1 MDNDFNLDR
10 VIRLHHPSQISYGA
24 EFKSVSILS
33 DILSDH
39 PLWPRLKD
47 ILSNVATFP
56 LEEIS
61 DEDRLADIEFH
72 RSRGNHNSLDKFA
85 SFIAPVISEDIER
98 GFALPLPLEVLPRI
112 SRASLAPLG
121 CHKQTTIDA
130 IGETIPKYR
139 LTHDQSFPGPSG
151 KSVNLRVVKDLLPP
165 VMYSFVLSRL
175 IHYVVNV
182 WRLLPNQKI
191 FVCKVDL
198 DAAYRCCSMSSTT
211 GWESMTIFDDLL
223 LVPLRL
229 TFGGAPCPNLWSVV
243 SETITD
249 VANCIL
255 HNPFWDFKTLF
266 DELSETLD
274 PPKVLS
280 ESIPFHPAKELGVH
294 LPDNLNGYVDIYI
307 DDSIGVILDLG
318 ENSLKLSR
326 VLPLA
331 IHTLARPLDSS
342 DKIPRKDIISMK
354 KFRAE
359 GRLEEVKRILG
370 WDLNTRTMLL
380 SLPEDKLRDWS
391 RDIDKLVLSKKK
403 TLKISGIFD
412 RSIKSRRLHLVT
424 DETLYGTP
432 ISSQPS
438 KGLLYP
444 MAGHDFLLKN

>member
-1 MDNDFNLDR
+1 
-10 VIRLHHPSQISYGA
+10 
-24 EFKSVSILS
+24 
-33 DILSDH
+33 
-39 PLWPRLKD
+39 
-47 ILSNVATFP
+47 
-56 LEEIS
+56 
-61 DEDRLADIEFH
+61 
-72 RSRGNHNSLDKFA
+72 
-85 SFIAPVISEDIER
+85 
-98 GFALPLPLEVLPRI
+98 
-112 SRASLAPLG
+112 
-121 CHKQTTIDA
+121 
-130 IGETIPKYR
+130 
-139 LTHDQSFPGPSG
+139 
-151 KSVNLRVVKDLLPP
+151 
-165 VMYSFVLSRL
+165 
-175 IHYVVNV
+175 
-182 WRLLPNQKI
+182 
-191 FVCKVDL
+191 
-198 DAAYRCCSMSSTT
+198 MSSATS
-211 GWESMTIFDDLL
+211 WESMTIFDDLL

-249 VANCIL
+249 VANYIL

-307 DDSIGVILDLG
+307 DDSIGVIPDLG

-403 TLKISGIFD
+403 KPQNFWNL
-412 RSIKSRRLHLVT
+412 
-424 DETLYGTP
+424 
-432 ISSQPS
+432 
-438 KGLLYP
+438 
-444 MAGHDFLLKN
+444 